1 MFIGGHVEFSELISG
16 VSQNGDERGAMS
28 PHSRVIAVIDDDEAV
43 CDSTR
48 FLLETHDFEVTTYLS
63 ASEFLRDSPD
73 VACVIVDYQMP
84 GLDGFE
90 LVSQFR
96 MSGSLVPIL
105 MITATPDPAI
115 ERRAAELGISRVL
128 QKPLSNGA
136 LMQAV
141 RQELG

>member
-1 MFIGGHVEFSELISG
+1 VEFSELISG
-16 VSQNGDERGAMS
+16 VSQNGDERGAMN

-48 FLLETHDFEVTTYLS
+48 FLLETHDFEVSTYLS
-63 ASEFLRDSPD
+63 GSEFLRENPD

-84 GLDGFE
+84 SLNGFE
-90 LVSQFR
+90 FVSQLR
-96 MSGSLVPIL
+96 MSGSAAPIII

-128 QKPLSNGA
+128 QKPLSNRV

-141 RQELG
+141 REELG